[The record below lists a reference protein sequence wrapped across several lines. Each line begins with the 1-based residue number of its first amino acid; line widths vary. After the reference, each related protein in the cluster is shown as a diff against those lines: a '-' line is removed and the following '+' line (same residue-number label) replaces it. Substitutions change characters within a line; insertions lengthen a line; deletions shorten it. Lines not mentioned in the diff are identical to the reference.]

1 MHGNGYL
8 GRSCVV
14 SPSGKWIASNTAY
27 EWYFNVERNHI
38 IWDSQTRMIRTTIEG
53 RHQVLSFLPSR
64 NGLEDY
70 IVLLER
76 GFELDR
82 YGNQSKL
89 VVWDHFHGT
98 LVATLENGARL
109 DLSYNAYV
117 EATGDS

>member
-1 MHGNGYL
+1 
-8 GRSCVV
+8 
-14 SPSGKWIASNTAY
+14 
-27 EWYFNVERNHI
+27 
-38 IWDSQTRMIRTTIEG
+38 MIRTTIEG
-53 RHQVLSFLPSR
+53 EYKLLSFLPSP

-70 IVLLER
+70 ILL
-76 GFELDR
+76 LDGSLKSDT
-82 YGNQSKL
+82 YWKQFKL